1 MAATGS
7 ADGTVRLWG
16 TRPPGNDGALANG
29 GGGGGK
35 MGVLSRCAALTVV
48 WQIHHRDAA
57 KGLDGQVYSCQFVTD
72 NGDAAAVGTSGASS
86 SSSSSSSS
94 SASQGG
100 MRLLTASDCSVHLW
114 DVETR
119 KRIASQ
125 ALAKVG
131 DHSIGGERNPAGLSF
146 VFDVKP
152 RPGSGSSTLAVA
164 LSDGTVRVGDIL
176 GGSKQT
182 PALRREGGADTH
194 LTGLTWSEDG
204 LALASCGGD
213 GTVTV
218 WDARTWTLRAVLR
231 GHSRPVYGA
240 AFFPSAATK
249 GAGEPGEETASQLL
263 LSWSSDETL
272 CAWDAARASGW
283 ETKPLATL
291 SVEEGFPIYHCS
303 VSTDGRRLAIAG
315 GGGGGASFV
324 GVPIKV
330 VELNPRD
337 EAAAADEGR

>member
-1 MAATGS
+1 MVATGS

-16 TRPPGNDGALANG
+16 IPPPRNDSAPEK
-29 GGGGGK
+29 GGK
-35 MGVLSRCAALTVV
+35 TSLLSRCAALTVV
-48 WQIHHRDAA
+48 GQLRHRDQA

-72 NGDAAAVGTSGASS
+72 NGGAAATGATSGAP
-86 SSSSSSSS
+86 SSSSSS
-94 SASQGG
+94 SASYGG
-100 MRLLTASDCSVHLW
+100 LRLLTASDCSVHLW

-125 ALAKVG
+125 ALSKVG
-131 DHSIGGERNPAGLSF
+131 NYSIGGKRNPADLCY
-146 VFDVKP
+146 VFDAKP

-176 GGSKQT
+176 GGSEQT
-182 PALRREGGADTH
+182 IALRRESSANTH
-194 LTGLTWSEDG
+194 LTGLNWSEDG
-204 LALASCGGD
+204 LVLASCGGD

-218 WDARTWTLRAVLR
+218 WDARMWTPRAVLR

-240 AFFPSAATK
+240 CFFPST
-249 GAGEPGEETASQLL
+249 AGRGGEEPAEDNTPQLL

-272 CAWDAARASGW
+272 CAWDAARACGV
-283 ETKPLATL
+283 ETRPLVTL

-303 VSTDGRRLAIAG
+303 VSMDGRRLAMAG
-315 GGGGGASFV
+315 GGGGGTSFV

-330 VELNPRD
+330 VELNQPD
-337 EAAAADEGR
+337 DAAAVDVGR